1 MHNFLK
7 KIRNLLNKVLI
18 PILVKHEMYY
28 VLSLLLILNL
38 NKIKKILPKN
48 SPKYKVIVLS
58 KSGGVEDLIESQ
70 KKYNNN
76 FLYLS
81 CPRPFFKHIFSTI
94 FQNKKNLLND
104 YKYSTNINEIE
115 ILKMKYKKFLIS
127 FLKVFKK
134 KYNFNMFIGFNFN
147 YLSERELHVAC
158 SELKI
163 PFLLLFKESIHT
175 KIQEKYFLYTYKKVN
190 EKFNGYKV
198 AVYSNYA
205 KKLLK
210 NSNIINKNNI
220 EVIGCSRLA
229 SSYSCKKIEP
239 KNQILYYAIQN
250 NRGLP
255 NSLIKSYSKKFFSN
269 FSYHKNYNLK
279 YNWTSLHK
287 KILKLLK
294 KFAIN
299 NPNISII
306 IKVKIGDSF
315 NTNEYKNLPK
325 NVKIFNTGVGNK
337 FLEDSKVVIGW
348 NTTAILEAIAANR
361 FILLPYFNFNKQN
374 KIFNSAKLKLELK
387 KINYGYTEDDFYK
400 KLNLLVRKKYNKG
413 VTNNNLNS
421 LEYYLGNKDNNAGL
435 RLNKFLKNNLL
446 YK

>member
-1 MHNFLK
+1 MYNFLK

-255 NSLIKSYSKKFFSN
+255 NLLIKSYSKKFFSN

-287 KILKLLK
+287 KTLKLLK

-315 NTNEYKNLPK
+315 NTNEYKNLPE
-325 NVKIFNTGVGNK
+325 NVKIFNTGLGNK

-374 KIFNSAKLKLELK
+374 KIFNSTKLKLELK

-400 KLNLLVRKKYNKG
+400 KLNLFVKKKYKKD

-435 RLNKFLKNNLL
+435 RLNKFL
-446 YK
+446 